1 MVYYEAVHKGPVGG
15 PLPPPAPVFRH
26 RGGLFSAF
34 PVSAVKAVLPCIHWG
49 EGRKQGAAFGGG
61 KDGCGYA
68 ALAGRG
74 GGGPGGLRAGQP
86 HVDGG
91 AGGALRPPRR
101 QGALALLPAR
111 GNGEGLEEQV
121 HTLQY
126 IRGEYGGFGRILLVD
141 RGLTEEGRKLCEL
154 LAGEDRWVSVCAP
167 ETVETYLN

>member
-1 MVYYEAVHKGPVGG
+1 MKQCIKGPWEGPCPRLPQCSGTGAGFFPLSPSPLSKPFSPAYTGGREENRG
-15 PLPPPAPVFRH
+15 PLSAAERTGADMQLWQDAVVA
-26 RGGLFSAF
+26 GL
-34 PVSAVKAVLPCIHWG
+34 
-49 EGRKQGAAFGGG
+49 AAFG
-61 KDGCGYA
+61 
-68 ALAGRG
+68 LAS
-74 GGGPGGLRAGQP
+74 LMWMAVRA
-86 HVDGG
+86 VLF
-91 AGGALRPPRR
+91 ARPPRR

-167 ETVETYLN
+167 EAVETYLN